1 MAKSISDRAAP
12 ASEGGHYAGGG
23 RSVVHDGQGRGST
36 DVFLAVARLSPM
48 PMCLSDPNRPDH
60 PLVFV
65 NRAFEDLTGYT
76 QEDVLGRNC
85 RFLQGP
91 GTDPAV
97 VAEIRRAIAA
107 KVDVSVELYNYRKDG
122 SGFWNALYLSPVLD
136 DAGNLLHF
144 FAGQLDVTRR
154 REAEALAQQGQRMD
168 ALGSVA
174 AGVAHEFSNM
184 MTIVRGGLE
193 QARANPSTD
202 RQAQQLA
209 RAEWGAKQAERLTQQ
224 MLSFS
229 RRQSHDSSLADLGE
243 LVCNM
248 DSLMRQVAGIAIT
261 LTADAPPG
269 PLPVLVDAGQLELV
283 LFNLV
288 RNAADAMPGGGTLT
302 ISTRHMDKNGAGRFA
317 VLQVADTGG
326 GMTPEVVRRA
336 AEPFFT
342 MKGPGK
348 GTGLGLSMVHDF
360 AEQAG
365 GGVEIDSA
373 VGQGTRIRVVLPLL
387 GSGAG

>member
-1 MAKSISDRAAP
+1 
-12 ASEGGHYAGGG
+12 
-23 RSVVHDGQGRGST
+23 
-36 DVFLAVARLSPM
+36 M
-48 PMCLSDPNRPDH
+48 PMCLSDPNQPDS

-76 QEDVLGRNC
+76 QEEVLGRNC

-91 GTDPAV
+91 DTDPASV
-97 VAEIRRAIAA
+97 DEIRRAIAA
-107 KVDVSVELYNYRKDG
+107 RVDVSVELYNHRKDG
-122 SGFWNALYLSPVLD
+122 SGFWNALYLSPVFD
-136 DAGNLLHF
+136 GAGNLLHF
-144 FAGQLDVTRR
+144 FASQLDVTRR

-193 QARANPSTD
+193 QARANPSTE

-209 RAEWGAKQAERLTQQ
+209 RAEWGAKQAERLTRQ
-224 MLSFS
+224 MLGFS
-229 RRQSHDSSLADLGE
+229 RRQSHDSRLADLGE
-243 LVCNM
+243 LVRNM

-261 LTADAPPG
+261 LTVDAPPE
-269 PLPVLVDAGQLELV
+269 PLPLLVDAGQFELA

-302 ISTRHMDKNGAGRFA
+302 ISTRHLDTGGAGRFA
-317 VLQVADTGG
+317 VLQVADTGD
-326 GMTPEVVRRA
+326 GMTPEVLRRA
-336 AEPFFT
+336 VEPFFT

-348 GTGLGLSMVHDF
+348 GTGLGLSMVRDF

-365 GGVEIDSA
+365 GRVEIDST
-373 VGQGTRIRVVLPLL
+373 VGQGTRIRIVLPLI